1 MPGTIPNT
9 NITGKGYIK
18 REEFK
23 VFADVSAGDAAAPE
37 WELQGDKVEDMSL
50 ELNPNVETITDVTG
64 VTTTVLD
71 KYEVQTSVGTYRAKR
86 DSKFGAILYD
96 IVKEKKILS
105 DVERAFLCVNLFSGT
120 DGKYDAWTQK
130 AVVAVQSYGGDTKGL
145 NIPYNIHWEGERTH
159 GTAAIAD
166 GKVTFTPGAPAEPA
180 QEGI

>member
-1 MPGTIPNT
+1 MPETMPKT
-9 NITGKGYIK
+9 NIAGKGYIK

-23 VFADVSAGDAAAPE
+23 IFADASAADASTPE
-37 WELQGDKVEDMSL
+37 WELQGDKNEDLSL

-71 KYEVQTSVGTYRAKR
+71 KYEEQTSVGTYRAKR

-105 DVERAFLCVNLFSGT
+105 DVERTFLCVNLFSGT
-120 DGKYDAWTQK
+120 EGKYDAWTQN

-145 NIPYNIHWEGERTH
+145 NIPYNIHWTGARTH
-159 GTAAIAD
+159 GTAAIAA
-166 GKVTFTPGAPAEPA
+166 GVVTFTAGVPTV
-180 QEGI
+180 